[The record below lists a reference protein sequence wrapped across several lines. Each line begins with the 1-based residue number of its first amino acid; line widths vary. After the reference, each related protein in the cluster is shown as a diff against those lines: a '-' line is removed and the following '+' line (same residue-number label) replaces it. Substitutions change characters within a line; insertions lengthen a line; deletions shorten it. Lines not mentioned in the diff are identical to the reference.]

1 MGIDV
6 INVLDKNFNDVEE
19 FLKSSPSMHYK
30 AYKIPKRTIGFRIIA
45 QPSKKLKEI
54 QRFLVEEF
62 FEHFQVHESAKAY
75 VKRNSII
82 DNALV
87 HKDSNYLLKLDIENF
102 FNKITPKMFFKELE
116 KQNVNLSIS
125 DMKAL
130 EQLCFWNRSKK
141 ENAALVLSIGAPSSP
156 IISNIIMWDFDRN
169 IHKYCL
175 HKNVNYSRYAD
186 DMTFSSKEKGVLRD
200 VLIEVTRMLTSLFDG
215 RLKLNSE
222 KTVFSSKAHNR
233 HVTGITL
240 ANNNRLTIGRKKKKY
255 IFSLIHKFKYN
266 MLDKDD
272 IQHLKGLIAYAQ
284 SVEKDFMLNIRKKYT
299 DEIIKNLLTYSARCE
314 K

>member
-45 QPSKKLKEI
+45 QPSKKLKKI
-54 QRFLVEEF
+54 QKYLVEEI
-62 FEHFQVHESAKAY
+62 FEHCRIHESAKAY
-75 VKRNSII
+75 IKNKSII
-82 DNALV
+82 DNALA
-87 HKDSNYLLKLDIENF
+87 HKNSNYLLKLDIENF
-102 FNKITPKMFFKELE
+102 FNKITPKMFFQELA
-116 KQNVNLSIS
+116 KQDIDVSKS
-125 DMKAL
+125 DMIAL

-141 ENAALVLSIGAPSSP
+141 ENATLVLSIGAPSSP

-169 IHKYCL
+169 IHRYCL

-200 VLIEVTRMLTSLFDG
+200 VLIEVTRMLTSHFEG

-266 MLDKDD
+266 MLDTDD
-272 IQHLKGLIAYAQ
+272 IQHLKGLISYAQ
-284 SVEKDFMLNIRKKYT
+284 SVENDFVANIRKKYT
-299 DEIIKNLLTYSARCE
+299 DEIITNIFTYSSR
-314 K
+314 